1 MAARTSSASPSQSY
15 QPDRS
20 AVAAMRFTSSRTR
33 STGQTQSPCVSASSA
48 SRSAYSSRAT
58 PSSHRSGSSSRAEPL
73 LTRMA
78 PRAPVAPI
86 SWASSSALSAHSIAA
101 SGWSA
106 RYSDSAVRLKTS
118 TCSSEGPSRSA
129 TASASRA
136 ARRWASMCPISQRR
150 RASTRRARA
159 RSASWPAVAASSR
172 QRSARPAASTGTT
185 GQVPR
190 VAAALAAGVLGP
202 DHDPAVPERMLALL
216 DMLPSRQDHDRLVDA
231 LRLLGSRVGAL
242 VLTGSPT
249 PLPERSREAVELL
262 LQQWWRSRLRTR
274 RQLAGVLTS
283 AALASEYSFPGAA
296 LARTGYPGPLGPAPS
311 EPRRLEPLEIDTDQE
326 LSCDVVVVGSGAGG
340 GVVAAELAAAG
351 ADVIVLEKG
360 GYAAE
365 ADFHHQ
371 EAESTRDLYL
381 YGLTIATS
389 DLGVRIVAGSTLGG
403 GTVVNYTTSFKTP
416 PHVLA
421 DWAKVSGSD
430 VFVSGEVEAS
440 LDAVAERLG
449 VTTGESLP
457 GKRDQLMESGLRKLG
472 WHVDV
477 LPRDV
482 RGCAQDA
489 ACGWCG
495 FGCRLGAKQ
504 STMRTYF

>member
-1 MAARTSSASPSQSY
+1 MAS
-15 QPDRS
+15 
-20 AVAAMRFTSSRTR
+20 VA
-33 STGQTQSPCVSASSA
+33 
-48 SRSAYSSRAT
+48 
-58 PSSHRSGSSSRAEPL
+58 
-73 LTRMA
+73 
-78 PRAPVAPI
+78 
-86 SWASSSALSAHSIAA
+86 
-101 SGWSA
+101 
-106 RYSDSAVRLKTS
+106 
-118 TCSSEGPSRSA
+118 
-129 TASASRA
+129 
-136 ARRWASMCPISQRR
+136 
-150 RASTRRARA
+150 
-159 RSASWPAVAASSR
+159 
-172 QRSARPAASTGTT
+172 PAASTGTT

-283 AALASEYSFPGAA
+283 AA
-296 LARTGYPGPLGPAPS
+296 
-311 EPRRLEPLEIDTDQE
+311 
-326 LSCDVVVVGSGAGG
+326 
-340 GVVAAELAAAG
+340 LAAAG

-504 STMRTYF
+504 STMRTYLEDAARHGARLVVGADVRRVLVTDGRATGVEASAGGHRLRVRAR

>member
-1 MAARTSSASPSQSY
+1 MAS
-15 QPDRS
+15 
-20 AVAAMRFTSSRTR
+20 VA
-33 STGQTQSPCVSASSA
+33 
-48 SRSAYSSRAT
+48 
-58 PSSHRSGSSSRAEPL
+58 
-73 LTRMA
+73 
-78 PRAPVAPI
+78 
-86 SWASSSALSAHSIAA
+86 
-101 SGWSA
+101 
-106 RYSDSAVRLKTS
+106 
-118 TCSSEGPSRSA
+118 
-129 TASASRA
+129 
-136 ARRWASMCPISQRR
+136 
-150 RASTRRARA
+150 
-159 RSASWPAVAASSR
+159 
-172 QRSARPAASTGTT
+172 PAASTGTT

-326 LSCDVVVVGSGAGG
+326 LSCDVVVVGS
-340 GVVAAELAAAG
+340 
-351 ADVIVLEKG
+351 
-360 GYAAE
+360 
-365 ADFHHQ
+365 
-371 EAESTRDLYL
+371 
-381 YGLTIATS
+381 
-389 DLGVRIVAGSTLGG
+389 TLGG

-504 STMRTYF
+504 STMRTYLEDAARHGARLVVGADVRRVLVTDGRATGVEASAGGHRLRVRARAVAVAAGAIETPALLLRSGLGGQVGHHLRL